1 MKKLL
6 EGSSCIKWLLQHN
19 RSCPENIAASVRSL
33 RHSDWCCEI
42 LWTKVR
48 WQNLMAVNFNVM
60 KMYSYRWKNGFLR
73 LFYRYTYSTF
83 KRTHRQNQFWNEHTA
98 AEKITQ
104 TMKDCKFSCQNKYGP
119 LQRIDDWHSLCD
131 KNRYTTSRIDNCI

>member
-19 RSCPENIAASVRSL
+19 RSCPEKIAASVRSL
-33 RHSDWCCEI
+33 RHSDWCCKI

-48 WQNLMAVNFNVM
+48 WQNLMAVNFNVI

-83 KRTHRQNQFWNEHTA
+83 KRTHRQNQFWEWTYCGWKNYSNNER
-98 AEKITQ
+98 
-104 TMKDCKFSCQNKYGP
+104 
-119 LQRIDDWHSLCD
+119 LQVLLSKEIRSAS
-131 KNRYTTSRIDNCI
+131 KNRWLTFFMWQKQIHYFQDR